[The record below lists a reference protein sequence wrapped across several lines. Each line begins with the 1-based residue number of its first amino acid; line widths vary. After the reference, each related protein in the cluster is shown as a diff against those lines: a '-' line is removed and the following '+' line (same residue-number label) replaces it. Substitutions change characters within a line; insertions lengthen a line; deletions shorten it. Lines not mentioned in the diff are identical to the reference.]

1 MQTSLVAWSFG
12 TITCYLSTKSIFIN
26 RAPFEK
32 IDLDFNE
39 NEVAVLSAVNG
50 KGKTTILS
58 HIVDAFYEMAKPH
71 FANEFEGKENKFYR
85 RSNHN
90 ACLDKVRLL

>member
-1 MQTSLVAWSFG
+1 MK
-12 TITCYLSTKSIFIN
+12 IYLEKSIFIN

-85 RSNHN
+85 VSSGINNLNQSLPLEGTPKLRH
-90 ACLDKVRLL
+90 LF